1 MHGEKAVPKEA
12 AGIAA
17 SNYLTWGEIQVC
29 DVVVIALSESLDKL
43 QTKDPRAAELVKL
56 RFFAGL
62 TRQQAADDLGVSV
75 ATADNDW
82 AYAKGWLK
90 AELAGIFGFG

>member
-1 MHGEKAVPKEA
+1 M
-12 AGIAA
+12 
-17 SNYLTWGEIQVC
+17 
-29 DVVVIALSESLDKL
+29 
-43 QTKDPRAAELVKL
+43 KL

-62 TRQQAADDLGVSV
+62 TRLQAAEVLGVSV

-90 AELAGIFGFG
+90 AELAGTTGLR